1 MRRSWYHAGDP
12 RRPRR
17 LYRVMAESPERRQA
31 GDLHRRQPRAE
42 GRRLSARLAAA
53 GGAIMTRAPFLVID
67 GKLYRW
73 KDILELRRAQLA
85 AAGAVEASQLAL
97 FATLHDD
104 RRPPAERTA
113 SGRYLHPS
121 LFEHQVAGIWGK
133 H

>member
-1 MRRSWYHAGDP
+1 MRRSWHHAGDP

-17 LYRVMAESPERRQA
+17 LYRDLAPSPERRQA
-31 GDLHRRQPRAE
+31 GDLHRRQPCAE

-53 GGAIMTRAPFLVID
+53 GGAIMSRAPFIVID
-67 GKLYRW
+67 GRLYRW

-85 AAGAVEASQLAL
+85 AGGAAEASQLAL

-113 SGRYLHPS
+113 SGRYLEPC
-121 LFEHQVAGIWGK
+121 LFGNWVAQT
-133 H
+133 